1 MSRNRTRSVA
11 VAAAVCVGLA
21 LFPAPAV
28 ARQAGSTAPRAAADE
43 FGAPA
48 VLPSLR
54 QWNGQAGS
62 FRLTPGSRIVVD
74 SSALRATA
82 ATFRDDLALETGHR
96 LRMVTGVARAGDV
109 VLALDHDTSLGRE
122 GYRLDSGRQLRI
134 AAPTDTG
141 VFYGTQTVEQILKA
155 DPRRA
160 QVPHGSARDWPNFGE
175 RAQMLDLGRKYYPI
189 SYLRSQIRTM
199 AWEKLNTFHLHLSDW
214 EGFRIRLPQFPGLAA
229 DQSYTPAQLRGLQAY
244 AARYHVTIIPEVDL
258 PSHATAFTHW
268 DPTLRFSCHSL
279 DYSHW
284 QGAQYGG
291 WVMNITSAH
300 TLKFVHD
307 LLAAVI
313 PIFGGKVFHIG
324 GDEYPYDADQA
335 ACPELV
341 AYQHEHG
348 FAYTGDVF
356 TNFFNTLD
364 QQVRSY
370 GKTAEMWEWWDFN
383 NQKTSIK
390 PNKDIIVDSWVNNDP
405 TGLAAQGYQVV
416 GTPEQTLYVS
426 AGFGQ
431 KPGDYGYVDLQ
442 NVYENYPFAH
452 PAGVL
457 GYRVSRWSD
466 QAETQ
471 SPQWLDFFARRPLQI
486 LAERLWGGPR
496 SSSVWQFLGRADA
509 IGDPPPSQLT
519 GIAKSRISVTSA
531 DGAAADSVLALLDN
545 DPYTTVD
552 ATGTLPHQITL
563 DLGAPT
569 RVAGLRYE
577 PPQDGTTTGRIADY
591 RVEVASSPGRWRV
604 AATGTFGSDQTE
616 KEVDFAPARVRWLRL
631 VALSTSDGGS
641 TVRTAELTPLQAPAS
656 P

>member
-1 MSRNRTRSVA
+1 LAAAAGLSL
-11 VAAAVCVGLA
+11 VAALA
-21 LFPAPAV
+21 AAPAV
-28 ARQAGSTAPRAAADE
+28 AKGAGSTGTRESAGRS
-43 FGAPA
+43 GAPA

-54 QWNGQAGS
+54 QWTARSGS
-62 FRLTPGSRIVVD
+62 FHLTSGSRIVVD
-74 SSALRATA
+74 SRALRDTAT
-82 ATFRDDLALETGHR
+82 TFRDDLALETGHR
-96 LRMVTGVARAGDV
+96 LRILDGAAKPGDV
-109 VLALDHDTSLGRE
+109 VLAIDHDTSLGSE
-122 GYRLDSGRQLRI
+122 GYRLDSDRQLRI
-134 AAPTDTG
+134 AAPTVTG
-141 VFYGTQTVEQILKA
+141 IFYGTQTVEQILKS
-155 DPRRA
+155 DPHRA
-160 QVPHGSARDWPNFGE
+160 RVPHGSARDWPDFGE
-175 RAQMLDLGRKYYPI
+175 RAQMLDVGRKYYPL

-229 DQSYTPAQLRGLQAY
+229 DQSYTPAELRDLQAY

-284 QGAQYGG
+284 TGAQYGG
-291 WVMNITSAH
+291 WVMNITSEH
-300 TLKFVHD
+300 TLTFVHD

-313 PIFGGKVFHIG
+313 PIFSSKVFHIG

-341 AYQHEHG
+341 AYQHQQG

-364 QQVRSY
+364 KQVRSY

-390 PNKDIIVDSWVNNDP
+390 PNKDIIIDSWVNNDP
-405 TGLAAQGYQVV
+405 SGLAAQGYQVV

-442 NVYENYPFAH
+442 NVYENYSFAH
-452 PAGVL
+452 PAGVI

-466 QAETQ
+466 QAEAQ
-471 SPQWLDFFARRPLQI
+471 SPQWFDFFARRPLQI

-496 SSSVWQFLGRADA
+496 SPSVWQFLGRADA

-519 GIAKSRISVTSA
+519 GVDKSQISVVSA
-531 DGAAADSVLALLDN
+531 DGTAPGSAPALLDN

-552 ATGTLPHQITL
+552 AAGALPHQITL
-563 DLGAPT
+563 EFGAPT
-569 RVAGLRYE
+569 RLAGLRYE

-591 RVEVASSPGRWRV
+591 RVEVASSPGHWRV
-604 AATGTFGSDQTE
+604 AATGTFGADQTE
-616 KEVDFAPARVRWLRL
+616 KEVDFAPTRARWLRL

-641 TVRTAELTPLQAPAS
+641 SVRTAELTPLQAPAR

>member
-1 MSRNRTRSVA
+1 MSTLTRT
-11 VAAAVCVGLA
+11 VAAAVVATLGVSLA
-21 LFPAPAV
+21 AAPVV
-28 ARQAGSTAPRAAADE
+28 AKEAGPSELRAAATAS
-43 FGAPA
+43 GAPA

-54 QWNGQAGS
+54 QWTGRTGS
-62 FRLTPGSRIVVD
+62 FHLTPGSRIVVD
-74 SSALRATA
+74 SSALWATA
-82 ATFRDDLALETGHR
+82 TTFRDDLALETGHR
-96 LRMVTGVARAGDV
+96 LRVQTGEARAGDV
-109 VLALDHDTSLGRE
+109 VLALRHDASLGGE
-122 GYRLDSGRQLRI
+122 GYRLDSGRQLEI
-134 AAPTDTG
+134 TAPTDTG

-155 DPRRA
+155 DPHRA
-160 QVPHGSARDWPNFGE
+160 RVPHGSARDWPNFGE
-175 RAQMLDLGRKYYPI
+175 RAQMLDVGRKFYPM

-229 DQSYTPAQLRGLQAY
+229 AQSYTPAQLRDLQAY
-244 AARYHVTIIPEVDL
+244 AARYHVTIVPEVDL

-284 QGAQYGG
+284 PGAQYGG
-291 WVMNITSAH
+291 WVMNITSPH
-300 TLKFVHD
+300 TRTFVHD

-313 PIFGGKVFHIG
+313 PIFNGKVFHIG

-341 AYQHEHG
+341 AYQHQRG

-364 QQVRSY
+364 TQVRSY
-370 GKTAEMWEWWDFN
+370 GKTTEMWEWWDFN

-390 PNKDIIVDSWVNNDP
+390 PNKDIIIDSWVNNDP
-405 TGLAAQGYQVV
+405 SGLAAQGYRVV
-416 GTPEQTLYVS
+416 GTPEQVLYVS

-442 NVYENYPFAH
+442 KVYETYPFDH
-452 PAGVL
+452 PAGVI

-519 GIAKSRISVTSA
+519 GVDKSRISVTSV
-531 DGAAADSVLALLDN
+531 DGAASRSALAMLDN
-545 DPYTTVD
+545 DPYTRVD
-552 ATGTLPHQITL
+552 APGALPHGITL
-563 DLGAPT
+563 DLGVPT
-569 RVAGLRYE
+569 RLAGLRYE

-604 AATGTFGSDQTE
+604 VATGTFGGDQTE

-641 TVRTAELTPLQAPAS
+641 TVSTAELTPLQAPAS
-656 P
+656 S